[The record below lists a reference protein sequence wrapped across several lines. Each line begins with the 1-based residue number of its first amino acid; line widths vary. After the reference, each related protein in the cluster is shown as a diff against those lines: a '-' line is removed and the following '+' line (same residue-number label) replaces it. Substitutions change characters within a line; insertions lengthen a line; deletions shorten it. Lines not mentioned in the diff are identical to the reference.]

1 MSQDLT
7 LKDVR
12 VPTPR
17 RRAEKILATL
27 QRASYGAFSNA
38 DRPDASTLQ
47 PGTQIFNTDT
57 NTPEWSDGTN
67 WRDSSGNLT

>member
-17 RRAEKILATL
+17 VRAEKILASL
-27 QRASYGAFSNA
+27 QRASYGVFTNA
-38 DRPDASTLQ
+38 ERPDASTVA
-47 PGTQIFNTDT
+47 PGTQIWNSDDKAP
-57 NTPEWSDGTN
+57 NYSDGTD
-67 WRDSSGNLT
+67 WYDAVGNLT